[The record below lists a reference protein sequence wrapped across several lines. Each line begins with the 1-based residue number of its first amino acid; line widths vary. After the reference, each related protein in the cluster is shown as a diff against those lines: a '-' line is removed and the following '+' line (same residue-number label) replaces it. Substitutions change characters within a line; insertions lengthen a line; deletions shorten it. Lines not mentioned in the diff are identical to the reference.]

1 MVAAMAEDRL
11 GKLLE
16 FYRADPEDAFT
27 RFALAQEYA
36 KHGEL
41 VQAQSQYEDLV
52 ATAPEYTGTYYH
64 LGKLYLA
71 LGKHAQAAR
80 VFRLGMDVAAREG
93 QHRDLAELREAL
105 ETMDTDDG

>member
-1 MVAAMAEDRL
+1 MAEDRL

-36 KHGEL
+36 KHGEI
-41 VQAQSQYEDLV
+41 ARARSHYEDLV

-71 LGKHAQAAR
+71 LGEHIQAAR
-80 VFRLGMDVAAREG
+80 VFRLGMDAAARAG

-105 ETMDTDDG
+105 QTMDPDYG

>member
-1 MVAAMAEDRL
+1 MAEDRL

-16 FYRADPEDAFT
+16 FHRADPTDAFT

-36 KHGEL
+36 KRGEL
-41 VQAQSQYEDLV
+41 ARAQAHYESLV
-52 ATAPEYTGTYYH
+52 ATTPEYTGTYYH
-64 LGKLYLA
+64 LGKLYLV

-80 VFRLGMDVAAREG
+80 VFRLGVDAAAREG

-105 ETMDTDDG
+105 QTMDAHHG